1 MMTRE
6 VQDLRRSDHYPLP
19 HLRLQLHWGSLA
31 ASWAGVGCAGELD
44 VFLLNRYINTIG
56 IL

>member
-1 MMTRE
+1 MQLPKDFELIAMMTRE

-31 ASWAGVGCAGELD
+31 AS
-44 VFLLNRYINTIG
+44 
-56 IL
+56 